1 MGDDLCQSRNG
12 IRART
17 FVDRWG
23 FRKLRAGR
31 QDAAWLR
38 RFDVS
43 GNFGEWVNWS
53 PEKGKVMKLRSRLN
67 VVLALAAIISMA
79 PRSFGQALSFA
90 QLNGTVQD
98 ASGRIVVGASVT
110 ARNLGTNQSYT
121 TSTNTSGYY
130 VVPNLPPGQYEL
142 TVQAPGFSKSLQTGF
157 ALTVGQTATFDV
169 SLKVATVGE
178 SISVT
183 TEAPPV
189 ETSRTEISQVIDTS
203 EIQSL
208 PVNGRQ
214 FVDFALLT
222 PGVAT
227 GRTSIQ
233 STFTEPEVTRISFG
247 GMRDLSN
254 AVTVDGAD
262 YINEGTGSQRATPS
276 QEAVSEFRVV
286 NNSFGAEYGR
296 ALGGIVN
303 VVTKSGTNDLHGS
316 LYGYLSNKA
325 ANSRSL
331 LQTAQYDQYRRG
343 QFGAT
348 IGGPLRKD
356 RTFFFAN
363 YEGQRLG
370 ESPTYPATLIGNLST
385 FNAAKVALGL
395 PPEDLSATLKTLNN
409 DNGFARFDQQ
419 INASNRLTIHYG
431 VVDTRDLNVLVGDT
445 LDGGGIGAPSDG
457 HDTFLRDQSLVG
469 TINSILKPNLVNT
482 FLVQYARRHYNF
494 PAVTGQPNLDLPNE
508 LSFGHNFGTFDAID
522 ESRQQIT
529 DSVAWIKGTHYWKAG
544 VDTNVIQNFVI
555 WPGFTPMRIVMPGLN
570 CLVDFANF
578 VNPTAAIPS
587 VPSQGPCPTAAP
599 PFFPTTP
606 GPNPFDA
613 LEGVPI
619 VFWGAPV
626 GSGPIVQGSLPPV
639 IPTTWQNAY
648 VDPQDFGEKLNHGYF
663 GWYVQDQW
671 RINPK
676 FTFNYGLRWDEEFGL
691 SQIVNPDHRGFQ
703 PRIGFAYSPTKR
715 TVIRTG
721 YGVFDD
727 HYNMTFFFVTYPQR
741 EVTIP
746 NAPQPW
752 VRQGNSTAT
761 WVLNQLSFDA
771 PNPGNLV
778 GGVPTPLPYPNGSTV
793 PTPAQAAK
801 TLVTTGQTPPNFST
815 GPGPGQDPA
824 LPGGSF
830 VTNSGGGIDRN
841 MRLAYSQ
848 QASVQLDQELG
859 KGLVLS
865 VGYLFLRAHKQIR
878 PENLNVCPSAGL
890 ANSATFCPSASAIP
904 GPPITPTG
912 PFPNNVMPDGKAAF
926 SGVLYNNAGLMY
938 YLDGSGNAE
947 YDGGV
952 VSLNDRLGQNF
963 RFNVNYTYSHT
974 RDDGTFTTFVS
985 TPQDLYARNLERA
998 DSVQDVRHRF
1008 VGNFTADA
1016 PKSTPLRDFE
1026 FSFITSLQ
1034 SPRPFTMFVGNDE
1047 NGDTNP
1053 VTDRVGWS
1061 PRNAYRGDHFYDFD
1075 LRLSRAIK
1083 IGERKNLLLAFD
1095 AFDVFNRQNINEVT
1109 SVYGGGTP
1117 DFCGGSTPFNGPAP
1131 EHYNDAASLAIQRG
1145 QVSCMPYSGAYA
1157 SFGVAPAPSAL
1168 FGTPRTMFNPRQ
1180 LQISAKFT
1188 F

>member
-1 MGDDLCQSRNG
+1 MR
-12 IRART
+12 
-17 FVDRWG
+17 
-23 FRKLRAGR
+23 
-31 QDAAWLR
+31 
-38 RFDVS
+38 
-43 GNFGEWVNWS
+43 
-53 PEKGKVMKLRSRLN
+53 LRSTLH
-67 VVLALAAIISMA
+67 VGLVMFMVLCLVPQVLAQA
-79 PRSFGQALSFA
+79 ALSFA
-90 QLNGTVQD
+90 QLSGTVLD
-98 ASGRIVVGASVT
+98 ASGRIVVGASVS
-110 ARNLGTNQSYT
+110 ARNLDTNLSYAA
-121 TSTNTSGYY
+121 TSNSSGYY
-130 VVPNLPPGQYEL
+130 VVPNLPPGRYEL
-142 TVQAPGFSKSLQTGF
+142 SVQASGF
-157 ALTVGQTATFDV
+157 AKSVETGLNLTVGQTAALDIT
-169 SLKVATVGE
+169 LKVATLSE
-178 SISVT
+178 SVT
-183 TEAPPV
+183 VTTQAPPV
-189 ETSRTEISQVIDTS
+189 ESSRTEISQVIDTR
-203 EIQSL
+203 EIQDL

-233 STFTEPEVTRISFG
+233 STFTEPDITRISFG

-262 YINEGTGSQRATPS
+262 YIDEGTGSQRATPS

-303 VVTKSGTNDLHGS
+303 VVTKTGTNDLHGS
-316 LYGYLSNKA
+316 LYGYFSNKA

-331 LQTAQYDQYRRG
+331 LQTSEYDQYRRG
-343 QFGAT
+343 QYGAT
-348 IGGPLRKD
+348 IGGPIRKD
-356 RTFFFAN
+356 RSFFFAN

-370 ESPTYPATLIGNLST
+370 ESPTFPATLIGNLAT
-385 FNAAKVALGL
+385 FQAAKVALGL
-395 PPEDLSATLKTLNN
+395 PPENLGGTLKTLDN
-409 DNGFARFDQQ
+409 DNGFARFDEQL
-419 INASNRLTIHYG
+419 NTNNRLTIHYG
-431 VVDTRDLNVLVGDT
+431 IVDTRDKNVLVGDT

-457 HDTFLRDQSLVG
+457 HNTALRDQSLVG
-469 TINSILKPNLVNT
+469 TVNSLLRANLVNT
-482 FLVQYARRHYNF
+482 FLVQYARREYNF

-508 LSFGHNFGTFDAID
+508 LSFGHNFGAFDALD
-522 ESRQQIT
+522 ESREQIT
-529 DSVAWIKGTHYWKAG
+529 DSIAWIKGTHYWKGG
-544 VDTNVIQNFVI
+544 VDLNFIQNFVI
-555 WPGFTPMRIVMPGLN
+555 WPGFTPMRIVLPGLN
-570 CLVDFANF
+570 CLVDFANY
-578 VNPTAAIPS
+578 VSDGTIPS
-587 VPSQGPCPTAAP
+587 VPSQGPCPTASIAP
-599 PFFPTTP
+599 PDFGFPPP
-606 GPNPFDA
+606 GTVGGNPNDP
-613 LEGVPI
+613 LNGVPI

-626 GSGPIVQGSLPPV
+626 GSGPIVQGSLPPL

-648 VDPQDFGEKLNHGYF
+648 VDPQDFDVNLNHSYF

-671 RINPK
+671 RVNPK

-691 SQIVNPDHRGFQ
+691 GQIVNPDHRGFQ
-703 PRIGFAYSPTKR
+703 PRLGFAYSPTRR

-741 EVTIP
+741 EVVIP

-778 GGVPTPLPYPNGSTV
+778 GGVPTPLPYPDGSTV
-793 PTPAQAAK
+793 PTPWQAAK

-815 GPGPGQDPA
+815 GPGPGQDPL
-824 LPGGSF
+824 LPAGTF

-841 MRLAYSQ
+841 MRMAYSE
-848 QASVQLDQELG
+848 QASLQIDQEVG
-859 KGLVLS
+859 KGLVVS

-890 ANSATFCPSASAIP
+890 SDSATFCPPASAVP

-912 PFPNNVMPDGKAAF
+912 PFPNNQMPDGRAGF

-947 YDGGV
+947 YDGGTLAV
-952 VSLNDRLGQNF
+952 RDRLGRYF
-963 RFNVNYTYSHT
+963 RFDLNYTLSHT

-985 TPQDLYARNLERA
+985 TPQDLYARYLERA
-998 DSVQDVRHRF
+998 NSVQDVRHRF
-1008 VGNFTADA
+1008 VGNFTADT
-1016 PKSTPLRDFE
+1016 PEKSFMRDFE
-1026 FSFITSLQ
+1026 FSLITSLQ
-1034 SPRPFTMFVGNDE
+1034 SGRPFTMFVGNDE

-1061 PRNAYRGDHFYDFD
+1061 PRNAYRGDPYYDFD
-1075 LRLSRAIK
+1075 LRLSRAMK
-1083 IGERKNLLLAFD
+1083 FGEHKELLAAFD

-1117 DFCGGSTPFNGPAP
+1117 DFCGGTTPFNGPEP
-1131 EHYNDAASLAIQRG
+1131 QHYGDATSLAIQQG
-1145 QVSCMPYSGAYA
+1145 KVTCLHYSGAYA
-1157 SFGVAPAPSAL
+1157 SFAVAPAPSAL

-1180 LQISAKFT
+1180 LQASLKFT